1 MSDPTNAT
9 STESTP
15 IMIRLRTDTRPDH
28 DAVESVGYQAA
39 LVEGRLPRA
48 AYVAS
53 LEQLL
58 HIHDRLEP
66 ALREHGASCP
76 SIAAVVQPHQFQVE
90 NLRADLE
97 HFGVADLN
105 AEPLPATTTF
115 VSEINA
121 LAGDRPIA
129 LLGPQYVLEG
139 SKNGGK
145 FLASRVRA
153 MYELEGRDGTRYL
166 DPYGEAQRDR
176 WNAFKDAMNALA
188 LPESDA
194 VAVIDA
200 SRLTFR
206 RITEMYSEL
215 YERIT
220 GEA

>member
-1 MSDPTNAT
+1 MNEPTNAT
-9 STESTP
+9 TESTP
-15 IMIRLRTDTRPDH
+15 IMIRLRTETRPDH

-53 LEQLL
+53 LGQLL
-58 HIHDRLEP
+58 HIHQRLED
-66 ALREHGASCP
+66 ALVRHADDCPPIAS
-76 SIAAVVQPHQFQVE
+76 VVQPHQFQVG

-97 HFGVADLN
+97 HFGVTDMNAD
-105 AEPLPATTTF
+105 PLPATATF
-115 VSEINA
+115 VSEIDA
-121 LAGDRPIA
+121 IASDRPVA

-176 WNAFKDAMNALA
+176 WNAFRDAMNTLA
-188 LPESDA
+188 LPESDD

-215 YERIT
+215 FERLV